1 MCMPEGERNPDRM
14 TCRRVA
20 VLSDIHSNY
29 YALKNCIDDAIR
41 EGADGF
47 IFLGD
52 YVSGLSEV
60 TQTLDLVYRIR
71 DTYPTVCLRGNRE
84 RYMLEEKCGSF
95 PFTRGS
101 NTGSYLFTH
110 ERLRPEDRAFFAAL
124 PCYERIQI
132 NGVDLELAH
141 ATKGDDR
148 AYFYEQKP
156 EILQVFPQMEAA
168 YLITGHSHVQYSQ
181 AQGDKTIINPGSV
194 GLPHG
199 GDNRAKYAL
208 LQVSPEGVQWEFRA
222 VSYDIRAVI
231 HAQFASGLAAYAPC
245 WAAGELYSVILG
257 TGRTAGLLER
267 ISNLSKQDYSVWH
280 NEKIWRQCLAEE
292 GMALTEEEIL
302 AFYESTLI

>member
-1 MCMPEGERNPDRM
+1 MHIPGQETNPDRM

-47 IFLGD
+47 VFLGD

-60 TQTLDLVYRIR
+60 TQTLDLVYRMR

-95 PFTRGS
+95 PFARGS

-110 ERLRPEDRAFFAAL
+110 ERLRPEDRAFFATL
-124 PCYERIQI
+124 PCHTRVNI
-132 NGVDLELAH
+132 NGVDFELAH
-141 ATKGDDR
+141 ATKEDDR
-148 AYFYEQKP
+148 AYFYGQDAD
-156 EILQVFPQMEAA
+156 ISNVFSQMEAA
-168 YLITGHSHVQYSQ
+168 YLLTGHSHVQYSQ
-181 AQGDKTIINPGSV
+181 TQGEKTIINPGSV
-194 GLPHG
+194 GLPHR

-208 LQVSPEGVQWEFRA
+208 LQVSPEGVRWEFRA

-231 HAQFASGLAAYAPC
+231 RAQFASGLADYAPC

-257 TGRTAGLLER
+257 TGKTAGLLER
-267 ISNLSKQDYSVWH
+267 INNLSKQDYSVWQ
-280 NEKIWRQCLAEE
+280 NETIWRQCLAEE
-292 GMALTEEEIL
+292 GMALAEEDIL
-302 AFYESTLI
+302 AFYEQTEK